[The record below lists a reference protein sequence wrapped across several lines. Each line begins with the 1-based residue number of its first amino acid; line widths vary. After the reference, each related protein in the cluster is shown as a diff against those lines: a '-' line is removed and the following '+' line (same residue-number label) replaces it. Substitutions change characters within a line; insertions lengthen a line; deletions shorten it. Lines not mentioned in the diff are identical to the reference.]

1 MGLNLTGSVL
11 FYLLCTQQ
19 RWIEAM
25 KCYFW
30 QRFKPFLC
38 FMILAELA
46 ALAGKIYQSFDK
58 FDFAPWELLK
68 VLGVLGLTSAIAFM
82 YLMIPYLLY
91 LLFLPKG
98 KQNSHLDKIVT
109 TVMFSTFVYTGLFQV
124 AATQIF
130 WEEFQAAFNFIAVD
144 YLVYTN
150 EVVMNIWE
158 SYPVVWILSA
168 LLVLTV
174 VIVRVAYRHLFTEVP
189 APGFGGK
196 LWRTAVYALVLVG
209 AYFAV
214 DLSKLEICAN
224 AQNNEAA
231 KEGTYS
237 LFSAF
242 LKNELPYDKFYKT
255 QPMAE
260 NLEILR
266 EKLGGDHVTFLAPDK
281 GIARRI
287 TANKPEIRA
296 NVIIVLMESMSAEYM
311 NENLPEGY
319 MKITPSLE
327 KLSKE
332 GLYFSRAYANG
343 TRSVRGIEALTL
355 GVPPLP
361 GMSIVRRQN
370 NENLHSIGSIFKEKG
385 YDNKW
390 IYGGFGYFDNMN
402 YFFGNNGFQVVDRKT
417 WDEGD
422 ISFVNAWGASDED
435 TFRKVIKEADKSYAA
450 GKPFLSMILT
460 ISNHRPYTYP
470 AGKIP
475 LESGEWGR
483 IGGVMYADYAIGQ
496 FVEEAK
502 KHPWFDNT
510 VFVFVADHTAGAS
523 GKEEINL
530 DGHHIPMIFYAPKL
544 IKARRIDTP
553 VSQIDA
559 LPTLLG
565 LLNFDYESRF
575 YGQDALK
582 PGYESRFFVSN
593 YQKIG
598 YVKNGTDV
606 ILKPVREM
614 SVEGKVVSDEALAA
628 QLREAIAFYQQAD
641 EWEANLKE

>member
-1 MGLNLTGSVL
+1 MR
-11 FYLLCTQQ
+11 YL
-19 RWIEAM
+19 
-25 KCYFW
+25 W
-30 QRFKPFLC
+30 QRFKPFAY
-38 FMILAELA
+38 FMIAAEVAVL
-46 ALAGKIYQSFDK
+46 LGKIYQSFGD
-58 FDFAPWELLK
+58 FSFAPWELLK
-68 VLGVLGLTSAIAFM
+68 MLAVLALTSVIAFM
-82 YLMIPYLLY
+82 YMMIPYLLF
-91 LLFLPKG
+91 LLILPQS
-98 KQNSHLDKIVT
+98 KQNSRLDKVVT
-109 TVMFSTFVYTGLFQV
+109 VVMFTTFVYTGLFQV

-130 WEEFQAAFNFIAVD
+130 WNEFQAAFNFIAVD

-168 LLVLTV
+168 LLLITIGV
-174 VIVRVAYRHLFTEVP
+174 VKLAYKHLFTDTP
-189 APGFGGK
+189 APSFGGK
-196 LWRTAVYALVLVG
+196 LWRSAVYVLVLVA

-214 DLSKLEICAN
+214 DMSRLEICN
-224 AQNNEAA
+224 NSMNNEGA

-242 LKNELPYDKFYKT
+242 LKNELPYNRFYMV
-255 QPMAE
+255 QDEQE
-260 NLEILR
+260 NLRILQQ
-266 EKLGGDHVTFLAPDK
+266 KLGGKNVEFLAPDEE
-281 GIARRI
+281 IARKI
-287 TANKPEIRA
+287 TSAKPENKA
-296 NVIIVLMESMSAEYM
+296 NVIVVLMESMSSEYM
-311 NENLPEGY
+311 NENLPEGH
-319 MKITPSLE
+319 MKITPNLE

-332 GLYFSRAYANG
+332 SLYFSNAYATG

-355 GVPPLP
+355 SVPPLP

-370 NENLHSIGSIFKEKG
+370 NENLHSIGSIFKQKG

-402 YFFGNNGFQVVDRKT
+402 YFFGNNGFQIVDRKV
-417 WDEGD
+417 WDKDD

-435 TFRKVIKEADKSYAA
+435 TFRKVIKEADKSYAE

-470 AGKIP
+470 EGKIP
-475 LESGEWGR
+475 LESGKWGR

-496 FVEEAK
+496 LVEEAK
-502 KHPWFDNT
+502 TKPWFDNT
-510 VFVFVADHTAGAS
+510 IFVFVADHTAGAS
-523 GKEEINL
+523 GKEQINL
-530 DGHHIPMIFYAPKL
+530 EGHHIPLMFYAPKL
-544 IKARRIDTP
+544 IKPQRIETP

-575 YGQDALK
+575 YGQDAL
-582 PGYESRFFVSN
+582 GEDYESRFFVSN

-606 ILKPVREM
+606 ILKPVRQM
-614 SVEGKVVSDEALAA
+614 AVEGVAVSDAALQK
-628 QLREAIAFYQQAD
+628 QLSEAIAFYQQAD
-641 EWEANLKE
+641 EWEQNLKQD

>member
-1 MGLNLTGSVL
+1 MR
-11 FYLLCTQQ
+11 YL
-19 RWIEAM
+19 
-25 KCYFW
+25 W
-30 QRFKPFLC
+30 QRFKPFAY
-38 FMILAELA
+38 FMIAAEVAVL
-46 ALAGKIYQSFDK
+46 LGKIYQSFGD
-58 FDFAPWELLK
+58 FSFAPWELLK
-68 VLGVLGLTSAIAFM
+68 MLAVLALTSVIAFM
-82 YLMIPYLLY
+82 YMMIPYLLF
-91 LLFLPKG
+91 LLILPQS
-98 KQNSHLDKIVT
+98 KQNSRLDKVVT
-109 TVMFSTFVYTGLFQV
+109 VVMFTTFVYTGLFQV

-130 WEEFQAAFNFIAVD
+130 WNEFQAAFNFIAVD

-168 LLVLTV
+168 LLLITIGV
-174 VIVRVAYRHLFTEVP
+174 VKLAYKHLFTEIP
-189 APGFGGK
+189 APSFGGK
-196 LWRTAVYALVLVG
+196 LWRSGVYVLVLVA

-214 DLSKLEICAN
+214 DMSRLEICNN
-224 AQNNEAA
+224 AMNNEGA

-242 LKNELPYDKFYKT
+242 LKNELPYNRFYMV
-255 QPMAE
+255 QDEQE
-260 NLEILR
+260 NLRILQQ
-266 EKLGGDHVTFLAPDK
+266 KLGGKNVEFLAPDE
-281 GIARRI
+281 GIARKI
-287 TANKPEIRA
+287 TSAKPENKA
-296 NVIIVLMESMSAEYM
+296 NVIVVLMESMSSEYM
-311 NENLPEGY
+311 NENLPEGH
-319 MKITPSLE
+319 MKITPNLE

-332 GLYFSRAYANG
+332 SLYFSNAYANG

-355 GVPPLP
+355 SVPPLP

-370 NENLHSIGSIFKEKG
+370 NENLHSIGSIFKQKG

-402 YFFGNNGFQVVDRKT
+402 YFFGNNGFQIVDRKV
-417 WDEGD
+417 WDKDD

-435 TFRKVIKEADKSYAA
+435 TFRKVIKEADKSYAE

-470 AGKIP
+470 EGKIP
-475 LESGEWGR
+475 LESGKWGR

-496 FVEEAK
+496 LVEEAK
-502 KHPWFDNT
+502 TKPWFDNT
-510 VFVFVADHTAGAS
+510 IFVFVADHTAGAS
-523 GKEEINL
+523 GKEQINL
-530 DGHHIPMIFYAPKL
+530 EGHHIPLMFYAPKL
-544 IKARRIDTP
+544 IKPQRIETP

-575 YGQDALK
+575 YGQDAL
-582 PGYESRFFVSN
+582 GEDYESRFFVSN

-606 ILKPVREM
+606 ILKPVRQM
-614 SVEGKVVSDEALAA
+614 AVEGVAVSNAALQK

-641 EWEANLKE
+641 EWEQNLKQD

>member
-1 MGLNLTGSVL
+1 MR
-11 FYLLCTQQ
+11 YL
-19 RWIEAM
+19 
-25 KCYFW
+25 W
-30 QRFKPFLC
+30 QRFKPFAY
-38 FMILAELA
+38 FMIAAEVAVL
-46 ALAGKIYQSFDK
+46 LGKIYQSFGD
-58 FDFAPWELLK
+58 FSFAPWELLK
-68 VLGVLGLTSAIAFM
+68 MLAVLALTSVIAFM
-82 YLMIPYLLY
+82 YMMIPYLLF
-91 LLFLPKG
+91 LLILPQS
-98 KQNSHLDKIVT
+98 KQNSRLDKVVT
-109 TVMFSTFVYTGLFQV
+109 VVMFTTFVYTGLFQV

-130 WEEFQAAFNFIAVD
+130 WNEFQAAFNFIAVD

-168 LLVLTV
+168 LLLITIGV
-174 VIVRVAYRHLFTEVP
+174 VKLAYKHLFTDTP
-189 APGFGGK
+189 APSFGGK
-196 LWRTAVYALVLVG
+196 LWRSAVYVLVLVA

-214 DLSKLEICAN
+214 DMSRLEICN
-224 AQNNEAA
+224 NSMNNEGA

-242 LKNELPYDKFYKT
+242 LKNELPYNRFYMV
-255 QPMAE
+255 QDEQE
-260 NLEILR
+260 NLRILQQ
-266 EKLGGDHVTFLAPDK
+266 KLGGKNVEFLAPDE
-281 GIARRI
+281 GIARKI
-287 TANKPEIRA
+287 TSAKPENKA
-296 NVIIVLMESMSAEYM
+296 NVIVVLMESMSSEYM
-311 NENLPEGY
+311 NENLPEGH
-319 MKITPSLE
+319 MKITPNLE

-332 GLYFSRAYANG
+332 SLYFSNAYATG

-355 GVPPLP
+355 SVPPLP

-370 NENLHSIGSIFKEKG
+370 NENLHSIGSIFKQKG

-402 YFFGNNGFQVVDRKT
+402 YFFGNNGFQIVDRKV
-417 WDEGD
+417 WDKDD

-435 TFRKVIKEADKSYAA
+435 TFRKVIKEADKSYAE

-470 AGKIP
+470 EGKIP
-475 LESGEWGR
+475 LESGKWGR

-496 FVEEAK
+496 LVEEAK
-502 KHPWFDNT
+502 TKPWFDNT
-510 VFVFVADHTAGAS
+510 IFVFVADHTAGAS
-523 GKEEINL
+523 GKEQINL
-530 DGHHIPMIFYAPKL
+530 EGHHIPLMFYAPKL
-544 IKARRIDTP
+544 IKPQRIETP

-575 YGQDALK
+575 YGQDAL
-582 PGYESRFFVSN
+582 GEDYESRFFVSN

-606 ILKPVREM
+606 ILKPVRQM
-614 SVEGKVVSDEALAA
+614 AVEGVAVSDAALQK
-628 QLREAIAFYQQAD
+628 QLSEAIAFYQQAD
-641 EWEANLKE
+641 EWEQNLKQD

>member
-1 MGLNLTGSVL
+1 MR
-11 FYLLCTQQ
+11 YL
-19 RWIEAM
+19 
-25 KCYFW
+25 W
-30 QRFKPFLC
+30 QRFKPFAY
-38 FMILAELA
+38 FMIAAEVAVL
-46 ALAGKIYQSFDK
+46 LGKIYQSFGD
-58 FDFAPWELLK
+58 FSFAPWELLK
-68 VLGVLGLTSAIAFM
+68 MLAVLALTSVIAFM
-82 YLMIPYLLY
+82 YMMIPYLLF
-91 LLFLPKG
+91 LLILPQS
-98 KQNSHLDKIVT
+98 KQNSRLDKVVT
-109 TVMFSTFVYTGLFQV
+109 VVMFTTFVYTGLFQV

-130 WEEFQAAFNFIAVD
+130 WNEFQAAFNFIAVD

-168 LLVLTV
+168 LLLITIGV
-174 VIVRVAYRHLFTEVP
+174 VKLAYKHLFTEIP
-189 APGFGGK
+189 APSFGGK
-196 LWRTAVYALVLVG
+196 LWRSGVYVLVLVA

-214 DLSKLEICAN
+214 DMSRLEICN
-224 AQNNEAA
+224 NSMNNEGA

-242 LKNELPYDKFYKT
+242 LKNELPYNRFYMV
-255 QPMAE
+255 QDEQE
-260 NLEILR
+260 NLRILQQ
-266 EKLGGDHVTFLAPDK
+266 KLGGKNVEFLAPDE
-281 GIARRI
+281 GIARKI
-287 TANKPEIRA
+287 TSAKPENKA
-296 NVIIVLMESMSAEYM
+296 NVIVVLMESMSSEYM
-311 NENLPEGY
+311 NENLPEGH
-319 MKITPSLE
+319 MKITPNLE

-332 GLYFSRAYANG
+332 SLYFSNAYANG

-355 GVPPLP
+355 SVPPLP

-370 NENLHSIGSIFKEKG
+370 NENLHSIGSIFKQKG

-402 YFFGNNGFQVVDRKT
+402 YFFGNNGFQIVDRKV
-417 WDEGD
+417 WDKDD

-435 TFRKVIKEADKSYAA
+435 TFRKVIKEADKSYAE

-470 AGKIP
+470 EGKIP
-475 LESGEWGR
+475 LESGKWGR

-496 FVEEAK
+496 LVEEAK
-502 KHPWFDNT
+502 TKPWFDNT
-510 VFVFVADHTAGAS
+510 IFVFVADHTAGAS
-523 GKEEINL
+523 GKEQINL
-530 DGHHIPMIFYAPKL
+530 EGHHIPLMFYAPKL
-544 IKARRIDTP
+544 IKPQRIETP

-575 YGQDALK
+575 YGQDAL
-582 PGYESRFFVSN
+582 GEDYESRFFVSN

-606 ILKPVREM
+606 ILKPVRQM
-614 SVEGKVVSDEALAA
+614 AVEGVAVSDAALQK
-628 QLREAIAFYQQAD
+628 QLSEAIAFYQQAD
-641 EWEANLKE
+641 EWEQNLKQD

>member
-1 MGLNLTGSVL
+1 MR
-11 FYLLCTQQ
+11 YL
-19 RWIEAM
+19 
-25 KCYFW
+25 W
-30 QRFKPFLC
+30 QRFKPFAY
-38 FMILAELA
+38 FMIAAEVAVL
-46 ALAGKIYQSFDK
+46 LGKIYQSFGD
-58 FDFAPWELLK
+58 FSFAPWELLK
-68 VLGVLGLTSAIAFM
+68 MSAVLALTSVIAFM
-82 YLMIPYLLY
+82 YMMIPYLLF
-91 LLFLPKG
+91 LLILPQS
-98 KQNSHLDKIVT
+98 KQNSRLDKVVT
-109 TVMFSTFVYTGLFQV
+109 VVMFTTFVYTGLFQV

-130 WEEFQAAFNFIAVD
+130 WNEFQAAFNFIAVD

-168 LLVLTV
+168 LLLITIGV
-174 VIVRVAYRHLFTEVP
+174 VKLAYKHLFTEIP
-189 APGFGGK
+189 APSFGGK
-196 LWRTAVYALVLVG
+196 LWRSGVYVLVLVA

-214 DLSKLEICAN
+214 DMSRLEICN
-224 AQNNEAA
+224 NTMNNEGA

-242 LKNELPYDKFYKT
+242 LKNELPYNRFYMV
-255 QPMAE
+255 QDEQE
-260 NLEILR
+260 NLRILQQ
-266 EKLGGDHVTFLAPDK
+266 KLGGKNVEFLAPDE
-281 GIARRI
+281 GIARKI
-287 TANKPEIRA
+287 TSAKPEKKA
-296 NVIIVLMESMSAEYM
+296 NVIVVLMESMSSEYM
-311 NENLPEGY
+311 NENLPEGH
-319 MKITPSLE
+319 MKITPNLE

-332 GLYFSRAYANG
+332 SLYFSNAYANG

-355 GVPPLP
+355 SVPPLP

-370 NENLHSIGSIFKEKG
+370 NENLHSIGSIFKQKG

-402 YFFGNNGFQVVDRKT
+402 YFFGNNGFQIVDRKV
-417 WDEGD
+417 WDKDD

-435 TFRKVIKEADKSYAA
+435 TFRKVIKEADKSYAE

-470 AGKIP
+470 EGKIP
-475 LESGEWGR
+475 LESGKWGR

-496 FVEEAK
+496 LVEEAK
-502 KHPWFDNT
+502 TKPWFDNT
-510 VFVFVADHTAGAS
+510 IFVFVADHTAGAS
-523 GKEEINL
+523 GKEQINL
-530 DGHHIPMIFYAPKL
+530 EGHHIPLMFYAPKL
-544 IKARRIDTP
+544 IKPQRIETP

-575 YGQDALK
+575 YGQDAL
-582 PGYESRFFVSN
+582 GEDYESRFFVSN

-606 ILKPVREM
+606 ILKPVRQM
-614 SVEGKVVSDEALAA
+614 AVEGVAVSDAALQK
-628 QLREAIAFYQQAD
+628 QLSEAIAFYQQAD
-641 EWEANLKE
+641 EWEQNLKQD

>member
-1 MGLNLTGSVL
+1 MR
-11 FYLLCTQQ
+11 YL
-19 RWIEAM
+19 
-25 KCYFW
+25 W
-30 QRFKPFLC
+30 QRFKPFAY
-38 FMILAELA
+38 FMIAVEVAVLL
-46 ALAGKIYQSFDK
+46 GKIYQSFGD
-58 FDFAPWELLK
+58 FSFAPWELLK
-68 VLGVLGLTSAIAFM
+68 MLAVLALTSVIAFM
-82 YLMIPYLLY
+82 YMMIPYLLF
-91 LLFLPKG
+91 LLILPQS
-98 KQNSHLDKIVT
+98 KQNSRLDKVVT
-109 TVMFSTFVYTGLFQV
+109 VVMFSTFVYTGLFQV

-130 WEEFQAAFNFIAVD
+130 WNEFQAAFNFIAVD

-168 LLVLTV
+168 LLLITIGV
-174 VIVRVAYRHLFTEVP
+174 VKLAYKHLFTEIP
-189 APGFGGK
+189 APSFGGK
-196 LWRTAVYALVLVG
+196 LWRSAVYVLVLVA

-214 DLSKLEICAN
+214 DMSRLEICN
-224 AQNNEAA
+224 NSMNNEGA

-242 LKNELPYDKFYKT
+242 LKNELPYNRFYMV
-255 QPMAE
+255 QDEQE
-260 NLEILR
+260 NLRILQQ
-266 EKLGGDHVTFLAPDK
+266 KLGGKNVEFLAPDE
-281 GIARRI
+281 GIARKI
-287 TANKPEIRA
+287 TSAKPENKA
-296 NVIIVLMESMSAEYM
+296 NVIVVLMESMSSEYM
-311 NENLPEGY
+311 NENLPEGH
-319 MKITPSLE
+319 MKITPNLE

-332 GLYFSRAYANG
+332 SLYFSNAYANG

-355 GVPPLP
+355 SVPPLP

-370 NENLHSIGSIFKEKG
+370 NENLHSIGSIFKQKG

-402 YFFGNNGFQVVDRKT
+402 YFFGNNGFQIVDRKV
-417 WDEGD
+417 WDKDD

-435 TFRKVIKEADKSYAA
+435 TFRKVIKEADKSYAE

-470 AGKIP
+470 EGKIP
-475 LESGEWGR
+475 LESGKWGR

-496 FVEEAK
+496 LVEEAK
-502 KHPWFDNT
+502 TKPWFDNT
-510 VFVFVADHTAGAS
+510 IFVFVADHTAGAS
-523 GKEEINL
+523 GKEQINL
-530 DGHHIPMIFYAPKL
+530 EGHHIPLMFYAPKL
-544 IKARRIDTP
+544 IKPQRIETP

-575 YGQDALK
+575 YGQDAL
-582 PGYESRFFVSN
+582 GEDYESRFFVSN

-606 ILKPVREM
+606 ILKPVRQM
-614 SVEGKVVSDEALAA
+614 AVEGVAVSDAALQK
-628 QLREAIAFYQQAD
+628 QLSEAIAFYQQAD
-641 EWEANLKE
+641 EWEQNLKQD